1 MQKATRE
8 QTRSHN
14 KRLILKIIYQEGEI
28 SRADIARATG
38 LTRTTVSHIVAELIE
53 EGLVKETGRGPSEGG
68 KPPVLLSLP
77 ARARYMI
84 GIDLADSE
92 FRGGLIDLRGDIL
105 ERTTILV
112 DDHNGAEALD
122 LVYDLIAS
130 LIKKVDGTILGIGVG
145 TPGLVNAKDGIV
157 RQSVNLDWQNL
168 PLGDLLRAR
177 FNVPIH
183 VGNDSHCAALGQFT
197 FGRQRG
203 LSNLIVVK
211 VGRGIGS
218 GIVLNG
224 RLLYG
229 DNSAA
234 GEIGHVRA
242 VENGAQCR
250 CGHFGCLETVAST
263 RSVVSLARQIATNNP
278 QAAIN
283 NLVESPAEITTA
295 TVLSAVQSGDA
306 EMCRLITDAG
316 HQLGIAIAHLV
327 GALNIEQI
335 VVAGSMARFGNP
347 LLVAINEALRPR
359 AMDEMVSQT
368 HVGLSDLGQDI
379 VMLGAASLVLSSELG
394 VV

>member
-335 VVAGSMARFGNP
+335 VIAGSMARFGNP
-347 LLVAINEALRPR
+347 LLVGINEALRPR